1 MGVIELDGY
10 LLGRGEAGRELV
22 WAPNQGH
29 GHRPLPLQSPLQG
42 AGMVLRLSRRLSW
55 CGCGAG
61 GEGKVVCLVI
71 DGPARVTLT
80 HTATCRPPLPHL
92 QNGLA
97 SGGGRGERGAH
108 HSGWREQP
116 CLQPRTL
123 SGKASKLVRTASRQ
137 PNLEDLKRRMMSWS
151 VAATTKY
158 SCFSRSSFPSKNWGQ
173 CKVGRSQGG
182 GGVT

>member
-1 MGVIELDGY
+1 MVRLW
-10 LLGRGEAGRELV
+10 GRRRREA
-22 WAPNQGH
+22 Q
-29 GHRPLPLQSPLQG
+29 
-42 AGMVLRLSRRLSW
+42 
-55 CGCGAG
+55 
-61 GEGKVVCLVI
+61 VVCLVI
-71 DGPARVTLT
+71 DGPAQVTLT

-97 SGGGRGERGAH
+97 SGGGKGERGAH

-137 PNLEDLKRRMMSWS
+137 PNLEDLKRRMMSWR